1 MNTIGF
7 VNSDKENEYRIALI
21 PSDAKKIKN
30 KKAVFVENGYGLKN
44 NYTDDE
50 YREAGV
56 NVTSKEEVFK
66 SDIIVDPKIG
76 DADYLKNIK
85 NKIIFGWIHA
95 VQNKDITDILIKNG
109 LTAYAW
115 EEMFEKG
122 RHVFWRNNEVAGEV
136 AIMHAIMLHGI
147 MPYDTKVAII
157 GNGNTARG
165 AYRVLIQLGANVK
178 MYNRRMEQLLI
189 DEISQFDIV
198 VNAVLWD
205 INRQDHLI
213 TRQDLKKMKKGALII
228 DISCDKNG
236 AIETSIP
243 TSIDKPVYKVD
254 GITHYVVDHTP
265 SLVYKTVSKEL
276 SNAVIKYID
285 ELITGNISNVLKK
298 ANIIENGKILDNKII
313 EFQNRKENIM
323 EE

>member
-7 VNSDKENEYRIALI
+7 VNSDKENEYRIAI
-21 PSDAKKIKN
+21 TPTDAKKIKN
-30 KKAVFVENGYGLKN
+30 KKYIFVEQGYGLKN

-50 YREAGV
+50 YKKAGV
-56 NVTSKEEVFK
+56 NVVSKKEAMK
-66 SDIIVDPKIG
+66 ADIIVDPKIG
-76 DADYLKNIK
+76 DAKYLKNLK
-85 NKIIFGWIHA
+85 DKTIFGWIHA
-95 VQNKDITDILIKNG
+95 VQNRNITDILIKNN
-109 LTAYAW
+109 LTVYAW

-122 RHVFWRNNEVAGEV
+122 RHIFWRNNEVAGEV
-136 AIMHAIMLHGI
+136 AIMHAILLHGI

-165 AYRVLIQLGANVK
+165 AYRVLTQLGASVK
-178 MYNRRMEQLLI
+178 TYNKKMERLLV

-205 INRQDHLI
+205 VNRRDHII
-213 TRQDLKKMKKGALII
+213 TKKDLTKMKKGALII

-243 TSIDKPVYKVD
+243 TTIECPIYSID
-254 GITHYVVDHTP
+254 GIAHYVVDHTP

-276 SNAVIKYID
+276 SNAIRSYVD
-285 ELITGNISNVLKK
+285 ELITDNISETLKK
-298 ANIIENGKILDNKII
+298 ANIIKNGKILDDKIVK
-313 EFQNRKENIM
+313 FQNKN
-323 EE
+323 